1 MLFASRKHEMPPPL
15 TFSEIWPS
23 PINNS
28 PINNSPKNTFRLLFF
43 IQNKCTSYSSI
54 IYGISVSQMTTDMFH
69 LKINM
74 KWKYRCR
81 ATGKQTWTQ
90 IMKKNNLYNTPGG
103 VRKWM
108 REFRELNVD
117 VGFETKNMK
126 MERTRMLSS
135 EGYIYI
141 YHWIK
146 VHRQIY

>member
-1 MLFASRKHEMPPPL
+1 
-15 TFSEIWPS
+15 
-23 PINNS
+23 
-28 PINNSPKNTFRLLFF
+28 
-43 IQNKCTSYSSI
+43 
-54 IYGISVSQMTTDMFH
+54 MFH
-69 LKINM
+69 LKISM

-90 IMKKNNLYNTPGG
+90 IMKKNLYNTPVG

-117 VGFETKNMK
+117 VGFETKKMK

-141 YHWIK
+141 SLDKSSSSNLLISVVNFFKSHIPLLRKRPHIEKYFPFPRYKIK
-146 VHRQIY
+146 PTNGSECTIFNFDCHIDLLAPSKQM